1 MKHKNLIITGAIF
14 AVLLIY
20 VLMTQTGDKGFNT
33 LTLPK
38 IPTITYEN
46 LEKITVQ
53 KSGETIIFSK
63 QEEAWQIT
71 EPINFPAE
79 KQKMDSLTRML
90 GEILITNLVTEQAE
104 QAADFGLNSQTAM
117 TLILAGDNKTV
128 ELRLGAVN
136 KSSTH
141 TYVQLPGDQKIY
153 QLLGDFTQQLN
164 RPALEWR
171 SLRVYDFSTDQ
182 VTGLSIEQKGKPA
195 LRIAKEQEVK
205 EEIVKHSAQGVTP
218 PALPARMVWKEKN
231 SNTVLND
238 PKVNQLLNAFTR
250 LAAHKILDTHEWQK
264 KPIAQVKVQTL
275 EGEKVLEILQFQ
287 EKEQKYL
294 VRRADDTMIYEIGKY
309 QGDNLLKTVEEL
321 K

>member
-104 QAADFGLNSQTAM
+104 QAESRDQ
-117 TLILAGDNKTV
+117 IRGDLDRV
-128 ELRLGAVN
+128 
-136 KSSTH
+136 
-141 TYVQLPGDQKIY
+141 
-153 QLLGDFTQQLN
+153 LL
-164 RPALEWR
+164 
-171 SLRVYDFSTDQ
+171 
-182 VTGLSIEQKGKPA
+182 
-195 LRIAKEQEVK
+195 
-205 EEIVKHSAQGVTP
+205 
-218 PALPARMVWKEKN
+218 
-231 SNTVLND
+231 
-238 PKVNQLLNAFTR
+238 
-250 LAAHKILDTHEWQK
+250 
-264 KPIAQVKVQTL
+264 
-275 EGEKVLEILQFQ
+275 
-287 EKEQKYL
+287 
-294 VRRADDTMIYEIGKY
+294 
-309 QGDNLLKTVEEL
+309 
-321 K
+321 